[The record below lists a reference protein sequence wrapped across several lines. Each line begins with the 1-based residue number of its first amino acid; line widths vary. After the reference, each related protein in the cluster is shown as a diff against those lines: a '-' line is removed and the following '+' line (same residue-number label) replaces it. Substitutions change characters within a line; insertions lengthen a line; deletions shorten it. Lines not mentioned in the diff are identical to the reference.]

1 MADSAAAV
9 KEAYELLL
17 KYKDAFSKKDHGACA
32 TLLSQ
37 LKRLFTKL
45 PTFLSPAVDAPG
57 RAREVILV
65 RDTFEHACLE
75 TASRVPQDPQV
86 ALAEFGRHYEVLRT
100 YYEDFT
106 DVAASER
113 RLLVV
118 GLNLLRLL
126 ALGDS
131 KSFHMELEGVGLE
144 DQETPYVK
152 DVVQLERYL
161 EEGSYNKLL
170 DARKKVPSSDYS
182 PLMDMLLDTVR
193 RGVFECAPTA
203 YTSLSKSA
211 ACGLLMF
218 TGAEAEKQMVE
229 YIRAENERRRGQA
242 ELSGE
247 TYTEAWK
254 EREGRFVFRE
264 EGELGHKK
272 ESLPFDA
279 VMRQQLDFAHELQ
292 RVV

>member
-1 MADSAAAV
+1 V
-9 KEAYELLL
+9 KEAYDVLQQ
-17 KYKDAFSKKDHGACA
+17 YKDAISKKDHGQCA
-32 TLLSQ
+32 KLFSQ

-45 PTFLSPAVDAPG
+45 PTFLSPTSDTPG
-57 RAREVILV
+57 RAREAILV

-75 TASRVPQDPQV
+75 TASRVPQDPQG

-106 DVAASER
+106 DVAPSER
-113 RLLVV
+113 RLLVL

-170 DARKKVPSSDYS
+170 DARKKVPSADYS

-203 YTSLSKSA
+203 YTSLSKTA

-218 TGAEAEKQMVE
+218 TGAEAEKQMGD
-229 YIRAENERRRGQA
+229 YIRAENERRRAQA
-242 ELSGE
+242 EVTGE
-247 TYTEAWK
+247 SYTEAWK
-254 EREGRFVFRE
+254 EDKGRFVFRE
-264 EGELGHKK
+264 ETETHVKK
-272 ESLPFDA
+272 DALPFDSI
-279 VMRQQLDFAHELQ
+279 MRQQLDFAHELQ